1 MLHRRSRQFEEEQ
14 AELHQK
20 LAALQ
25 GELAVLNQQYGSLLE
40 QVGQQHSL
48 IRQLSEVQDSQ
59 NPGEG
64 LGHMECKETQAA
76 GECELAFRQPFCR
89 FNLEAFVLNRLRC
102 FLDRSSGPT

>member
-25 GELAVLNQQYGSLLE
+25 EELAVLNQHYSLLLE

-48 IRQLSEVQDSQ
+48 IRQLSDVQDSQ
-59 NPGEG
+59 SPGED

-76 GECELAFRQPFCR
+76 GECERAFHQPFCC
-89 FNLEAFVLNRLRC
+89 FNLEAFVLNHL
-102 FLDRSSGPT
+102 

>member
-48 IRQLSEVQDSQ
+48 IRRLSGGQDSQ

-64 LGHMECKETQAA
+64 LGHMDCKETQAA
-76 GECELAFRQPFCR
+76 GECELAFRRPFCC
-89 FNLEAFVLNRLRC
+89 FDLEAFALNHL
-102 FLDRSSGPT
+102 